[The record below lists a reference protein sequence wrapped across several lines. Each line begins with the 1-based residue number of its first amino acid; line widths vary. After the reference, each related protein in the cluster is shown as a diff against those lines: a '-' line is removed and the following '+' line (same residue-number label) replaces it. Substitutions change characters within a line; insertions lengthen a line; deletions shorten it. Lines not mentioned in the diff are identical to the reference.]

1 MADKKAGKVLHRVK
15 LISEKV
21 KQISC
26 GAVFSV
32 ALTSSGEVY
41 AWGSNN
47 NGQIGIGESPDSEG
61 SIDSEGTQKQMML
74 PTLVDIGV
82 EDP

>member
-1 MADKKAGKVLHRVK
+1 LTVTGEVYAAGWHDLGQLGVPSQQYMADKKAGKVLHRVK

-47 NGQIGIGESPDSEG
+47 NG
-61 SIDSEGTQKQMML
+61 
-74 PTLVDIGV
+74 
-82 EDP
+82 